1 MQVFAVLPA
10 CQAQKLSFAISLFLS
25 RWPDMERLTR
35 PELVLH
41 LRALGEES
49 PENWTRL
56 EIKQRIQ
63 EINEETPSMATA
75 APNKTPL
82 ETQMAQLSKNSRK
95 KSTLREYLEK
105 ELNIEVSDMDTVAAT
120 QRKATNKILQECPVH
135 GADAMGFGKYS
146 QLSLQE
152 TYLKDPDYC
161 RWARAT
167 KAEGPCNIRLERFVR
182 WLEKAEEEGG
192 PKDMMNEVIPKP
204 SRPKARGYKAQP
216 SSMASSSSAPPV
228 PVPDPRD
235 ELLLKMTAAL
245 QDLREEVDQLRTERP
260 RKVTSNAEK

>member
-1 MQVFAVLPA
+1 
-10 CQAQKLSFAISLFLS
+10 
-25 RWPDMERLTR
+25 MERLTR

-63 EINEETPSMATA
+63 EINEENPSMVTA
-75 APNKTPL
+75 APNKTAL

-105 ELNIEVSDMDTVAAT
+105 ELHIEVSDMDTVAAM

-135 GADAMGFGKYS
+135 GSDAMGFGKYS

-182 WLEKAEEEGG
+182 WLEKTEEEGG
-192 PKDMMNEVIPKP
+192 PKEMMTETNKTTTP
-204 SRPKARGYKAQP
+204 ST
-216 SSMASSSSAPPV
+216 ASSSSGPPV
-228 PVPDPRD
+228 PTPDPRD